1 MLVEVAV
8 AAAVR
13 GTFTYRVPPALVS
26 EVALGQR
33 VAVPF
38 GRSRRATG
46 YVVGFPTA
54 SPAGLALRDVA
65 EVLDAFPPFTPRL
78 VELIRWAEEYYLA
91 PPGELLRAAL
101 PPGLN
106 TRRGTQGPAR
116 RGVEYGAAEPGA
128 AEALASLARA
138 PAQRAVLDYL
148 LLRGR
153 IPLEELR
160 RAFPHG
166 RAALAALSVRGLVRI
181 ERETPIV
188 RAGLLDGGGAA
199 PALNPAQA
207 AALAEIEGAFGTFQ
221 PFLLHGITGSGKTEV
236 YLHAIAHA
244 RAAGKGALVL
254 VPEIALTPQLSGR
267 FRARFG
273 DDVALLHSG
282 LSGAERHAEW
292 LRLRRG
298 EARICVGVRSAVFA
312 PVQDLAVVVVDE
324 EHEGSFKQDDGPA
337 YHARD
342 LAVVRGKLEDAVVI
356 LGSATPSLE
365 TLENARRGRYR
376 RLELPSRIDDR
387 PLPAVELV
395 DLRRLRKPGVDLA
408 PQGAPNKER
417 GFAARTDLAPGLL
430 SPRLVDALAE
440 TVSAGQQA
448 ILFLNRRGYQTLV
461 VCEGCGQE
469 ARCPDCSL
477 ALTHHARR
485 AVLLCHACGRSERME
500 TRCPACDGVRFGV
513 GVGTEQVEEAVRASV
528 PAARVA
534 RLDRDAVGSADDTA
548 ALLARFARR
557 DLDVLVGTQ
566 MVTKGHDFPGV
577 TLVGVV
583 LADTALALPDF
594 RAGERTFQLLTQ
606 VAGRAGRGAEAG
618 RVLVQTF
625 NPATRAVARAA
636 GHDYAGFAEEELDER
651 RRRGWPPFTRL
662 LAVRIEG
669 TDASAPQAAEAL
681 ARAAR
686 PALQGEVA
694 LLGPA
699 PAAIERIRGRTRWHL
714 LFRAPG
720 PQPLF
725 RVHRA
730 LLPVAA
736 RPPGGAAVRF
746 DMDPYSM
753 L

>member
-1 MLVEVAV
+1 VLVEVAV

-13 GTFTYRVPPALVS
+13 GTFTYRVPAALAPEVS
-26 EVALGQR
+26 LGQR

-38 GRSRRATG
+38 GRSPRATG

-54 SPAGLALRDVA
+54 PPGGLELRDVA
-65 EVLDAFPPFTPRL
+65 AVLDAKPPFTPRL
-78 VELIRWAEEYYLA
+78 VELIRWAEEYYLV

-106 TRRGTQGPAR
+106 SRRGAEGPSR
-116 RGVEYGAAEPGA
+116 RGVEFAEAEPGA
-128 AEALASLARA
+128 AEAVPSLSRA
-138 PAQRAVLDYL
+138 PAQRAVLEYL
-148 LLRGR
+148 LARGR

-166 RAALAALSVRGLVRI
+166 RPALAALRKRSLVRI
-181 ERETPIV
+181 ERETRV
-188 RAGLLDGGGAA
+188 ARSGLLDASAQA
-199 PALNPAQA
+199 PALTPAQA
-207 AALAEIEGAFGTFQ
+207 AALAEIEAAFGAFGT
-221 PFLLHGITGSGKTEV
+221 FLLHGITGSGKTEV
-236 YLHAIAHA
+236 YLQAIARA

-292 LRLRRG
+292 RRLRDG
-298 EARICVGVRSAVFA
+298 EARICVGVRSAIFA
-312 PVQDLAVVVVDE
+312 PVQDLAVIVVDE
-324 EHEGSFKQDDGPA
+324 EHEGSFKQEDGPA

-376 RLELPSRIDDR
+376 RLELPTRIDDR
-387 PLPAVELV
+387 PLPGVELV
-395 DLRRLRKPGVDLA
+395 DLRRLRTPG
-408 PQGAPNKER
+408 Q
-417 GFAARTDLAPGLL
+417 DLAPGLL

-440 TVSAGQQA
+440 TVAAGQQA
-448 ILFLNRRGYQTLV
+448 ILFLNRRGFETLV
-461 VCEGCGQE
+461 VCEGCGEE
-469 ARCPDCSL
+469 ARCPDCSI

-485 AVLLCHACGRSERME
+485 GILLCHACGRSEPMGRA
-500 TRCPACDGVRFGV
+500 CPGCGGVRFGV
-513 GVGTEQVEEAVRASV
+513 GVGTEQVEEAAR
-528 PAARVA
+528 ARVPGARIA
-534 RLDRDAVGSADDTA
+534 RLDRDAVTTADDTA

-606 VAGRAGRGAEAG
+606 VAGRAGRGADAG
-618 RVLVQTF
+618 RVIVQTF

-636 GHDYAGFAEEELDER
+636 LHDYAGFAEEELEER
-651 RRRGWPPFTRL
+651 RRRGWPPYTRL
-662 LAVRIEG
+662 LAVRVEG
-669 TDASAPQAAEAL
+669 SEGAAPRAAEAL

-686 PALQGEVA
+686 PALRGEVA

-714 LFRAPG
+714 LFRAPT
-720 PQPLF
+720 PQALF

-730 LLPVAA
+730 LAPVAH
-736 RPPGGAAVRF
+736 RPPGGAQVRF
-746 DMDPYSM
+746 DMDPHSM